1 MKYRNVHEVK
11 RYFYSILNPHDG
23 HAGVWTSFAD
33 TKCNTNG
40 FLNNFIQGMAIE
52 IYPKKSVL
60 SMADN
65 RGATNLKMFCADN
78 TVLIASNNDKR

>member
-1 MKYRNVHEVK
+1 MYQVVC
-11 RYFYSILNPHDG
+11 YFNSISNPHDG

-33 TKCNTNG
+33 TKCDTNG
-40 FLNNFIQGMAIE
+40 SLSNFIRGMAIE